1 MPVQHTDAMREISN
15 KFQVFH
21 KLMPNCQSHCS
32 GIISQTIQ
40 QLTSLYKMKVI
51 VNKLHRK
58 KVVGK
63 WSGCGRYVVGKWSVS
78 GRYVVG
84 KWLVVRLSVGGR

>member
-1 MPVQHTDAMREISN
+1 MSS
-15 KFQVFH
+15 K
-21 KLMPNCQSHCS
+21 
-32 GIISQTIQ
+32 IQ
-40 QLTSLYKMKVI
+40 LWVI

-63 WSGCGRYVVGKWSVS
+63 WLVCGRYVVGMWLVC

-84 KWLVVRLSVGGR
+84 MWSVCGRYVVGMWSVVRWSVGGR